1 MQSTIIMA
9 NLTIIFCR
17 FAVMKKFN
25 TLLAVDDNNAVLTAI
40 SLLLR
45 NDFEK
50 VVTLPSP
57 VRIDEIM
64 QSEKVDCVLLD
75 MNFNAGL
82 NSGNEGIFQLNRIRQ
97 RNPETPVIL
106 ITAYADIELAVRGI
120 QEGAADFI
128 VKPWENS
135 VLVDKVLK
143 ACRRYRSGQHKAT
156 SEAPAGM
163 LWGFS
168 EKMSRLRELV
178 IKTAPTE
185 ANILITGENGT
196 GKELLAREIHLRS
209 GRASKQCLQVDM
221 GSVTESLFESELF
234 GHVKGSFTNAIT
246 DRTGKI
252 EEASGG
258 TLFLDEIGNLPMH
271 LQSKLLTVLQSRK
284 IVRVGSNHT
293 VPVDIRLICATNR
306 NLDAM
311 VKECTFREDLLYRI
325 NTIHLHLPPLRE
337 RRDDIL
343 TLAMR
348 FVNHFAGIYNREV
361 KGITPAAEQ
370 LLCNYPWPGN
380 IRELRHVIEKAVILS
395 DTDMLTPDI
404 FSSLQMAAIPAQ
416 SQPSTLEDMERVMI
430 ADAIRLCNG
439 NLSAAS
445 TRLGITRQTLYNKM
459 KRYGL

>member
-1 MQSTIIMA
+1 
-9 NLTIIFCR
+9 
-17 FAVMKKFN
+17 MKKFN
-25 TLLAVDDNNAVLTAI
+25 TLLVVDDNRAVLTAI

-82 NSGNEGIFQLNRIRQ
+82 NSGNEGMFHLKRIRE
-97 RNPETPVIL
+97 RNPKTPVIL

-143 ACRRYRSGQHKAT
+143 ACRRYRNRQSKVAND
-156 SEAPAGM
+156 APDTM

-168 EKMSRLRELV
+168 EEMYRLRELV
-178 IKTAPTE
+178 IKAAPTE

-196 GKELLAREIHLRS
+196 GKELLAREIHQRS
-209 GRASKQCLQVDM
+209 CRASKRCLQVDM

-234 GHVKGSFTNAIT
+234 GHVKGSFTNAMT

-271 LQSKLLTVLQSRK
+271 LQSKLLTALQSRR
-284 IVRVGSNHT
+284 IVRVGSNRP

-311 VKECTFREDLLYRI
+311 VADGTFREDLLYRI

-337 RRDDIL
+337 RRDDIPI
-343 TLAMR
+343 LAMR
-348 FVNHFAGIYNREV
+348 FINHFADIYNRDV
-361 KGITPAAEQ
+361 KGISPAAEQ
-370 LLCNYPWPGN
+370 LLYNYSWHGN

-395 DTDMLTPDI
+395 DSHMLTPDV
-404 FSSLQMAAIPAQ
+404 FSSLQRETVPVQ

-430 ADAIRLCNG
+430 AEAIRLCNG

>member
-1 MQSTIIMA
+1 
-9 NLTIIFCR
+9 
-17 FAVMKKFN
+17 MKKFN
-25 TLLAVDDNNAVLTAI
+25 TLLVVDDNRAVLTAI

-64 QSEKVDCVLLD
+64 QNEKVDCVLLD

-82 NSGNEGIFQLNRIRQ
+82 NSGNEGMFQLKRIRE
-97 RNPETPVIL
+97 RNPKTPVIL

-143 ACRRYRSGQHKAT
+143 ACRRYRNGQSKVAND
-156 SEAPAGM
+156 APDTM

-168 EKMSRLRELV
+168 EEMCRLRELV
-178 IKTAPTE
+178 IKAAPTE

-196 GKELLAREIHLRS
+196 GKELLAREIHQRS
-209 GRASKQCLQVDM
+209 CRASKRCLQVDM

-234 GHVKGSFTNAIT
+234 GHVKGSFTNAMT

-271 LQSKLLTVLQSRK
+271 LQSKLLTALQSRR
-284 IVRVGSNHT
+284 IVRVGSNRP

-311 VKECTFREDLLYRI
+311 VADGTFREDLLYRI

-337 RRDDIL
+337 RRDDIPI
-343 TLAMR
+343 LAMR
-348 FVNHFAGIYNREV
+348 FINHFADIYNRDV
-361 KGITPAAEQ
+361 KGISPAAEQ
-370 LLCNYPWPGN
+370 LLYNYSWHGN

-395 DTDMLTPDI
+395 DSDMLTPDV
-404 FSSLQMAAIPAQ
+404 FSSLQRETVPVQ

-430 ADAIRLCNG
+430 AEAIRLCNG

>member
-1 MQSTIIMA
+1 
-9 NLTIIFCR
+9 
-17 FAVMKKFN
+17 MKKFN
-25 TLLAVDDNNAVLTAI
+25 TLLVVDDNRAVLTAI

-64 QSEKVDCVLLD
+64 RSEKVDCVLLD

-82 NSGNEGIFQLNRIRQ
+82 NSGNEGMFHLKRIRE
-97 RNPETPVIL
+97 RNPKTPVIL

-143 ACRRYRSGQHKAT
+143 ACRRYRNGQSKVAND
-156 SEAPAGM
+156 APDTM

-168 EKMSRLRELV
+168 EEMCRLRELV
-178 IKTAPTE
+178 IKAAPTE

-196 GKELLAREIHLRS
+196 GKELLAREIHQRS
-209 GRASKQCLQVDM
+209 CRASKRCLQVDM

-234 GHVKGSFTNAIT
+234 GHVKGSFTNAMT

-271 LQSKLLTVLQSRK
+271 LQSKLLTALQSRR
-284 IVRVGSNHT
+284 IVRVGSNRP

-311 VKECTFREDLLYRI
+311 VADGTFREDLLYRI

-337 RRDDIL
+337 RRDDIPI
-343 TLAMR
+343 LAMR
-348 FVNHFAGIYNREV
+348 FINHFADIYNRDV
-361 KGITPAAEQ
+361 KGISPAAEQ
-370 LLCNYPWPGN
+370 LLYNYSWHGN

-395 DTDMLTPDI
+395 DSDMLTPDV
-404 FSSLQMAAIPAQ
+404 FSSLQRETVTVQ

-430 ADAIRLCNG
+430 AEAIRLCNG

>member
-1 MQSTIIMA
+1 
-9 NLTIIFCR
+9 
-17 FAVMKKFN
+17 MKKFN
-25 TLLAVDDNNAVLTAI
+25 TLLVVDDNRAVLTAI

-82 NSGNEGIFQLNRIRQ
+82 NSGNEGMFQLKRIRE
-97 RNPETPVIL
+97 RNPKTPVIL

-143 ACRRYRSGQHKAT
+143 ACRRYRNGQSKVAND
-156 SEAPAGM
+156 APDTM

-168 EKMSRLRELV
+168 EEMCRLRELV
-178 IKTAPTE
+178 IKAAPTE

-196 GKELLAREIHLRS
+196 GKELLAREIHQRS
-209 GRASKQCLQVDM
+209 CRASKRCLQVDM

-234 GHVKGSFTNAIT
+234 GHVKGSFTNAMT

-271 LQSKLLTVLQSRK
+271 LQSKLLTALQSRR
-284 IVRVGSNHT
+284 IVRVGSNRP

-311 VKECTFREDLLYRI
+311 VADGTFREDLLYRI

-337 RRDDIL
+337 RRDDIPI
-343 TLAMR
+343 LAMR
-348 FVNHFAGIYNREV
+348 FINHFADIYNRDV
-361 KGITPAAEQ
+361 KGISPDAEQ
-370 LLCNYPWPGN
+370 LLYNYSWHGN

-395 DTDMLTPDI
+395 DSDMLTPDV
-404 FSSLQMAAIPAQ
+404 FSSLQRETVTVQ

-430 ADAIRLCNG
+430 AEAIRLCNG

-445 TRLGITRQTLYNKM
+445 MRLGITRQTLYNKM

>member
-1 MQSTIIMA
+1 
-9 NLTIIFCR
+9 
-17 FAVMKKFN
+17 MKKFN
-25 TLLAVDDNNAVLTAI
+25 TLLVVDDNRAVLTAI

-82 NSGNEGIFQLNRIRQ
+82 NSGNEGMFQLKRIRE
-97 RNPETPVIL
+97 RNPKTPVIL

-143 ACRRYRSGQHKAT
+143 ACRRYRNGQSKTANDV
-156 SEAPAGM
+156 PDRM

-168 EKMSRLRELV
+168 EEMCRLRELV
-178 IKTAPTE
+178 IKAAPTE

-196 GKELLAREIHLRS
+196 GKELLAREIHQRS
-209 GRASKQCLQVDM
+209 CRASKRCLQVDM

-234 GHVKGSFTNAIT
+234 GHVKGSFTNAMT

-271 LQSKLLTVLQSRK
+271 LQSKLLTALQSRR
-284 IVRVGSNHT
+284 IVRVGSNRP

-311 VKECTFREDLLYRI
+311 VADGTFREDLLYRI

-337 RRDDIL
+337 RRDDIPI
-343 TLAMR
+343 LAMR
-348 FVNHFAGIYNREV
+348 FINHFADIYNRDV
-361 KGITPAAEQ
+361 KGISPAAEQ
-370 LLCNYPWPGN
+370 LLYNYSWHGN

-395 DTDMLTPDI
+395 DSDMLTPDV
-404 FSSLQMAAIPAQ
+404 FSSLQRETVTVQ

-430 ADAIRLCNG
+430 AEAIRLCNG

>member
-1 MQSTIIMA
+1 
-9 NLTIIFCR
+9 
-17 FAVMKKFN
+17 MKKFN
-25 TLLAVDDNNAVLTAI
+25 TLLVVDDNRAVLTAI

-82 NSGNEGIFQLNRIRQ
+82 NSGNEGMFHLKRIRE
-97 RNPETPVIL
+97 RNPKTPVIL

-143 ACRRYRSGQHKAT
+143 ACRRYRNGQSKVAND
-156 SEAPAGM
+156 APDTM

-168 EKMSRLRELV
+168 EEMCRLRELV
-178 IKTAPTE
+178 IKAAPTE

-196 GKELLAREIHLRS
+196 GKELLAREIHQRS
-209 GRASKQCLQVDM
+209 CRASKRCLQVDM

-234 GHVKGSFTNAIT
+234 GHVKGSFTNAMT

-271 LQSKLLTVLQSRK
+271 LQSKLLTALQSRR
-284 IVRVGSNHT
+284 IVRVGSNRP

-311 VKECTFREDLLYRI
+311 VADGTFREDLLYRI

-337 RRDDIL
+337 RRDDIPI
-343 TLAMR
+343 LAMR
-348 FVNHFAGIYNREV
+348 FINHFADIYNRDV
-361 KGITPAAEQ
+361 KGISPAAEQ
-370 LLCNYPWPGN
+370 LLYNYSWHGN

-395 DTDMLTPDI
+395 DSDMLTPDV
-404 FSSLQMAAIPAQ
+404 FSSLQRETVTVQ

-430 ADAIRLCNG
+430 AEAIRLCNG

>member
-1 MQSTIIMA
+1 
-9 NLTIIFCR
+9 
-17 FAVMKKFN
+17 MKKFN
-25 TLLAVDDNNAVLTAI
+25 TLLVVDDNRAVLTAI

-82 NSGNEGIFQLNRIRQ
+82 NSGNEGMFHLKRIRE
-97 RNPETPVIL
+97 RNPKTPVIL

-143 ACRRYRSGQHKAT
+143 ACRRYRNGQSKVANDVPDT
-156 SEAPAGM
+156 M

-168 EKMSRLRELV
+168 EEMCRLRELV
-178 IKTAPTE
+178 IKAAPTE

-196 GKELLAREIHLRS
+196 GKELLAREIHQRS
-209 GRASKQCLQVDM
+209 CRASKRCLQVDM

-234 GHVKGSFTNAIT
+234 GHVKGSFTNAMT
-246 DRTGKI
+246 DRMGKI

-271 LQSKLLTVLQSRK
+271 LQSKLLTALQSRR
-284 IVRVGSNHT
+284 IVRVGSNRP

-311 VKECTFREDLLYRI
+311 VADGTFREDLLYRI

-337 RRDDIL
+337 RRDDIPIL
-343 TLAMR
+343 TMR
-348 FVNHFAGIYNREV
+348 FINHFADIYNRDV
-361 KGITPAAEQ
+361 KGISPDAEQ
-370 LLCNYPWPGN
+370 LLYNYSWHGN

-395 DTDMLTPDI
+395 DSDMLTPDV
-404 FSSLQMAAIPAQ
+404 FSSLQRETVTVQ

-430 ADAIRLCNG
+430 AEAIRLCNG

>member
-1 MQSTIIMA
+1 
-9 NLTIIFCR
+9 
-17 FAVMKKFN
+17 MKKFN
-25 TLLAVDDNNAVLTAI
+25 TLLVVDDNRAVLTAI

-64 QSEKVDCVLLD
+64 HSEKVDCVLLD

-82 NSGNEGIFQLNRIRQ
+82 NSGNEGMFQLKRIRE
-97 RNPETPVIL
+97 RNPKTPVIL

-143 ACRRYRSGQHKAT
+143 AYRRYRNGQSKVAND
-156 SEAPAGM
+156 APDTM

-168 EKMSRLRELV
+168 EEMCRLRELV
-178 IKTAPTE
+178 IKAAPTE

-196 GKELLAREIHLRS
+196 GKELLAREIHQRS
-209 GRASKQCLQVDM
+209 CRASKRCLQVDM

-234 GHVKGSFTNAIT
+234 GHVKGSFTNAMT

-271 LQSKLLTVLQSRK
+271 LQSKLLTALQSRR
-284 IVRVGSNHT
+284 IVRVGSNRP

-311 VKECTFREDLLYRI
+311 VADGTFREDLLYRI

-337 RRDDIL
+337 RRDDIPI
-343 TLAMR
+343 LAMR
-348 FVNHFAGIYNREV
+348 FINHFADIYNRDV
-361 KGITPAAEQ
+361 KGISPAAEQ
-370 LLCNYPWPGN
+370 LLYNYSWHGN

-395 DTDMLTPDI
+395 DSDMLTPDV
-404 FSSLQMAAIPAQ
+404 FSSLQRETVPVQ

-430 ADAIRLCNG
+430 AEAIRLCNG

>member
-1 MQSTIIMA
+1 
-9 NLTIIFCR
+9 
-17 FAVMKKFN
+17 MKKFN
-25 TLLAVDDNNAVLTAI
+25 TLLVVDDNRAVLTAI

-82 NSGNEGIFQLNRIRQ
+82 NSGNEGMFHLKRIRE
-97 RNPETPVIL
+97 RNPKTPVIL

-143 ACRRYRSGQHKAT
+143 ACRRYRNGQSKVAND
-156 SEAPAGM
+156 APDTM

-168 EKMSRLRELV
+168 EEMCQLRELV
-178 IKTAPTE
+178 IKAAPTE

-196 GKELLAREIHLRS
+196 GKELLAREIHQRS
-209 GRASKQCLQVDM
+209 CRASKRCLQVDM

-234 GHVKGSFTNAIT
+234 GHVKGSFTNAMT

-271 LQSKLLTVLQSRK
+271 LQSKLLTALQSRR
-284 IVRVGSNHT
+284 IVRVGSNRP

-311 VKECTFREDLLYRI
+311 VADGTFREDLLHRI

-337 RRDDIL
+337 RHDDIPI
-343 TLAMR
+343 LAMR
-348 FVNHFAGIYNREV
+348 FINHFADIYNRDV
-361 KGITPAAEQ
+361 KGISPAAEQ
-370 LLCNYPWPGN
+370 LLYNYSWHGN

-395 DTDMLTPDI
+395 DSDMLTPDV
-404 FSSLQMAAIPAQ
+404 FSSLQRETVPVQ
-416 SQPSTLEDMERVMI
+416 SQSSTLEDMERVMI
-430 ADAIRLCNG
+430 AEAIRLCNG

>member
-1 MQSTIIMA
+1 
-9 NLTIIFCR
+9 
-17 FAVMKKFN
+17 MKKFN
-25 TLLAVDDNNAVLTAI
+25 TLLVVDDNHAVLTAI

-82 NSGNEGIFQLNRIRQ
+82 NSGNEGMFQLKRIRE
-97 RNPETPVIL
+97 RNPKTPVIL

-143 ACRRYRSGQHKAT
+143 ACRRYRNGQSKTANDV
-156 SEAPAGM
+156 PDRM

-168 EKMSRLRELV
+168 EEMCPLRELV
-178 IKTAPTE
+178 IKAAPTE

-196 GKELLAREIHLRS
+196 GKELLAREIHQRS
-209 GRASKQCLQVDM
+209 CRASKRCLQVDM

-234 GHVKGSFTNAIT
+234 GHVKGSFTNAMT

-271 LQSKLLTVLQSRK
+271 LQSKLLTALQSRR
-284 IVRVGSNHT
+284 IVRVGSNRP

-311 VKECTFREDLLYRI
+311 VADGTFREDLLYRI

-337 RRDDIL
+337 RRDDIPI
-343 TLAMR
+343 LAMR
-348 FVNHFAGIYNREV
+348 FINHFADIYNRDV
-361 KGITPAAEQ
+361 KGISPAAEQ
-370 LLCNYPWPGN
+370 LLYNYSWHGN

-395 DTDMLTPDI
+395 DSDMLTPDV
-404 FSSLQMAAIPAQ
+404 FSSLQRETVPVQ

-430 ADAIRLCNG
+430 AEAIRLCNG

>member
-1 MQSTIIMA
+1 
-9 NLTIIFCR
+9 
-17 FAVMKKFN
+17 MKKFN
-25 TLLAVDDNNAVLTAI
+25 TLLVVDDNRAVLTAI

-82 NSGNEGIFQLNRIRQ
+82 NSGNEGMFHLKRIRE
-97 RNPETPVIL
+97 RNPKTPVIL

-143 ACRRYRSGQHKAT
+143 ACRRYRNGQSKVANDT
-156 SEAPAGM
+156 PDTM

-168 EKMSRLRELV
+168 EEMYRLRELV
-178 IKTAPTE
+178 IKAAPTE

-196 GKELLAREIHLRS
+196 GKELLAREIHQRS
-209 GRASKQCLQVDM
+209 CRASKRCLQVDM

-234 GHVKGSFTNAIT
+234 GHVKGSFTNAMT

-271 LQSKLLTVLQSRK
+271 LQSKLLTALQSRR
-284 IVRVGSNHT
+284 IVRVGSNRP

-311 VKECTFREDLLYRI
+311 VADGTFREDLLYRI

-337 RRDDIL
+337 RRDDIPI
-343 TLAMR
+343 LAMR
-348 FVNHFAGIYNREV
+348 FINHFADIYNRDV
-361 KGITPAAEQ
+361 KGISPAAEQ
-370 LLCNYPWPGN
+370 LLYNYSWHGN

-395 DTDMLTPDI
+395 DSDMLTPDV
-404 FSSLQMAAIPAQ
+404 FSSLQRETVTVQ

-430 ADAIRLCNG
+430 AEAIRLCNG

>member
-1 MQSTIIMA
+1 
-9 NLTIIFCR
+9 
-17 FAVMKKFN
+17 MKKFN
-25 TLLAVDDNNAVLTAI
+25 TLLVVDDNRAVLTAI

-82 NSGNEGIFQLNRIRQ
+82 NSGNEGMFHLKRIRE
-97 RNPETPVIL
+97 RNPKTPVIL

-143 ACRRYRSGQHKAT
+143 ACRRYRNGQSKVAND
-156 SEAPAGM
+156 APDTM

-168 EKMSRLRELV
+168 EEMCRLRELV
-178 IKTAPTE
+178 IKAAPTE

-196 GKELLAREIHLRS
+196 GKELLAREIHQRS
-209 GRASKQCLQVDM
+209 CRASKRCQQVDM

-234 GHVKGSFTNAIT
+234 GHVKGSFTNAMT

-271 LQSKLLTVLQSRK
+271 LQSKLLTALQSRR
-284 IVRVGSNHT
+284 IVRVGSNRP

-311 VKECTFREDLLYRI
+311 VADGTFREDLLYRI

-337 RRDDIL
+337 RRDDIPI
-343 TLAMR
+343 LAMR
-348 FVNHFAGIYNREV
+348 FINHFADIYNRDV
-361 KGITPAAEQ
+361 KGISPAAEQ
-370 LLCNYPWPGN
+370 LLYNYSWHGN

-395 DTDMLTPDI
+395 DSDMLTPDV
-404 FSSLQMAAIPAQ
+404 FSSLQRETVPVQ

-430 ADAIRLCNG
+430 AEAIRLCNG

>member
-1 MQSTIIMA
+1 
-9 NLTIIFCR
+9 
-17 FAVMKKFN
+17 MKKFN
-25 TLLAVDDNNAVLTAI
+25 TLLVVDDNRAVLTAI

-82 NSGNEGIFQLNRIRQ
+82 NSGNEGMFHLKRIRE
-97 RNPETPVIL
+97 RNPKTPVIL

-143 ACRRYRSGQHKAT
+143 ACRRYRNGQSKTANDV
-156 SEAPAGM
+156 PDRM

-168 EKMSRLRELV
+168 EEMCRLRELV
-178 IKTAPTE
+178 IKAAPTE

-196 GKELLAREIHLRS
+196 GKELLAREIHQRS
-209 GRASKQCLQVDM
+209 CRASKRCLQVDM

-234 GHVKGSFTNAIT
+234 GHVKGSFTNAMT

-271 LQSKLLTVLQSRK
+271 LQSKLLTALQSRR
-284 IVRVGSNHT
+284 IVRVGSNRP

-311 VKECTFREDLLYRI
+311 VADGTFREDLLYRI

-337 RRDDIL
+337 RRDDIPI
-343 TLAMR
+343 LAMR
-348 FVNHFAGIYNREV
+348 FINHFADIYNRDV
-361 KGITPAAEQ
+361 KGISPDAEQ
-370 LLCNYPWPGN
+370 LLYNYSWHGN

-395 DTDMLTPDI
+395 DSDMLTPDV
-404 FSSLQMAAIPAQ
+404 FSSLQRETVTVQ

-430 ADAIRLCNG
+430 AEAIRLCNG

-445 TRLGITRQTLYNKM
+445 MRLGITRQTLYNKM

>member
-1 MQSTIIMA
+1 
-9 NLTIIFCR
+9 
-17 FAVMKKFN
+17 MKKFN
-25 TLLAVDDNNAVLTAI
+25 TLLVVDDNRAVLTAI

-82 NSGNEGIFQLNRIRQ
+82 NSGNEGMFHLKRIRE
-97 RNPETPVIL
+97 RNPKTPVIL

-135 VLVDKVLK
+135 VLVDKLLK
-143 ACRRYRSGQHKAT
+143 ACRRYRNGQSKVANDVPDT
-156 SEAPAGM
+156 M

-168 EKMSRLRELV
+168 EEMCRLRELV
-178 IKTAPTE
+178 IKVAPTE

-196 GKELLAREIHLRS
+196 GKELLAREIHQRS
-209 GRASKQCLQVDM
+209 CRASKRCLQVDM

-234 GHVKGSFTNAIT
+234 GHVKGSFTNAMT
-246 DRTGKI
+246 DRMGKI

-271 LQSKLLTVLQSRK
+271 LQSKHLTALQSRR
-284 IVRVGSNHT
+284 IVRVGSNRP

-311 VKECTFREDLLYRI
+311 VADGTFREDLLYRI

-337 RRDDIL
+337 RRDDIPIL
-343 TLAMR
+343 TMR
-348 FVNHFAGIYNREV
+348 FINHFADIYNRDV
-361 KGITPAAEQ
+361 KGISPDAEQ
-370 LLCNYPWPGN
+370 LLYNYSWHGN

-395 DTDMLTPDI
+395 DSDMLTPDV
-404 FSSLQMAAIPAQ
+404 FSSLQRETVTVQ

-430 ADAIRLCNG
+430 AEAIRLCNG

>member
-1 MQSTIIMA
+1 
-9 NLTIIFCR
+9 
-17 FAVMKKFN
+17 MKKFN
-25 TLLAVDDNNAVLTAI
+25 TLLVVDDNRAVLTAI

-82 NSGNEGIFQLNRIRQ
+82 NSGNEGMFHLKRIRE
-97 RNPETPVIL
+97 RNPKTPVIL

-143 ACRRYRSGQHKAT
+143 ACRRYRNGQSKVANDV
-156 SEAPAGM
+156 PDRM

-168 EKMSRLRELV
+168 EEMCRLRELV
-178 IKTAPTE
+178 IKAAPTE

-196 GKELLAREIHLRS
+196 GKELLAREIHQRS
-209 GRASKQCLQVDM
+209 CRASKRCLQVDM

-234 GHVKGSFTNAIT
+234 GHVKGSFTNAMT
-246 DRTGKI
+246 DRMGKI

-271 LQSKLLTVLQSRK
+271 LQSKLLTALQSRR
-284 IVRVGSNHT
+284 IVRVGSNRP

-311 VKECTFREDLLYRI
+311 VADGTFREDLLYRI

-337 RRDDIL
+337 RRDDIPIL
-343 TLAMR
+343 TMR
-348 FVNHFAGIYNREV
+348 FINHFADIYNRDV
-361 KGITPAAEQ
+361 KGISPDAEQ
-370 LLCNYPWPGN
+370 LLYNYSWHGN

-395 DTDMLTPDI
+395 DSDMLTPDV
-404 FSSLQMAAIPAQ
+404 FSSLQRETVTVQ

-430 ADAIRLCNG
+430 AEAIRLCNG

>member
-1 MQSTIIMA
+1 
-9 NLTIIFCR
+9 
-17 FAVMKKFN
+17 MKKFN
-25 TLLAVDDNNAVLTAI
+25 TLLVVDDNRAVLTAI

-82 NSGNEGIFQLNRIRQ
+82 NSGNEGMFHLKRIRE
-97 RNPETPVIL
+97 RNPKTPVIL

-143 ACRRYRSGQHKAT
+143 VCRRYRNGQSKTANGV
-156 SEAPAGM
+156 PDRM

-168 EKMSRLRELV
+168 EEMCRLRELV
-178 IKTAPTE
+178 IKAAPTE

-196 GKELLAREIHLRS
+196 GKELLAREIHQRS
-209 GRASKQCLQVDM
+209 CRASKRCLQVDM

-234 GHVKGSFTNAIT
+234 GHVKGSFTNAMT

-271 LQSKLLTVLQSRK
+271 LQSKLLTALQSRR
-284 IVRVGSNHT
+284 IVRVGSNRP

-311 VKECTFREDLLYRI
+311 VADGTFREDLLYRI

-337 RRDDIL
+337 RRDDIPI
-343 TLAMR
+343 LAMR
-348 FVNHFAGIYNREV
+348 FINHFADIYNRDV
-361 KGITPAAEQ
+361 KGISPAAEQ
-370 LLCNYPWPGN
+370 LLYNYSWHGN

-395 DTDMLTPDI
+395 DSDMLTPDV
-404 FSSLQMAAIPAQ
+404 FSSLQRETVPVQ

-430 ADAIRLCNG
+430 AEAIRLCNG

>member
-1 MQSTIIMA
+1 
-9 NLTIIFCR
+9 
-17 FAVMKKFN
+17 MKKFN
-25 TLLAVDDNNAVLTAI
+25 TLLVVDDNRAVLTAI

-64 QSEKVDCVLLD
+64 RSEKVDCVLLD

-82 NSGNEGIFQLNRIRQ
+82 NSGNEGMFHLKRIRE
-97 RNPETPVIL
+97 RNPKTPVIL

-143 ACRRYRSGQHKAT
+143 ACRRYRNGQSKVAND
-156 SEAPAGM
+156 APDTM

-168 EKMSRLRELV
+168 EEMCRLRELV
-178 IKTAPTE
+178 IKAAPTE

-196 GKELLAREIHLRS
+196 GKELLAREIHQRS
-209 GRASKQCLQVDM
+209 CRASKRCLQVDM

-234 GHVKGSFTNAIT
+234 GHVKGSFTNAMT

-271 LQSKLLTVLQSRK
+271 LQSKLLTALQSRR
-284 IVRVGSNHT
+284 IVRVGSNRP

-311 VKECTFREDLLYRI
+311 VADGTFREDLLYRI

-337 RRDDIL
+337 RRDDIPI
-343 TLAMR
+343 LAMR
-348 FVNHFAGIYNREV
+348 FINHFADIYNRDV
-361 KGITPAAEQ
+361 KGISPAAEQ
-370 LLCNYPWPGN
+370 LLYNYSWHGN

-395 DTDMLTPDI
+395 DSDMLTPDV
-404 FSSLQMAAIPAQ
+404 FSSLQRGTVTVQ

-430 ADAIRLCNG
+430 AEAIRLCNG

>member
-1 MQSTIIMA
+1 
-9 NLTIIFCR
+9 
-17 FAVMKKFN
+17 MKKFN
-25 TLLAVDDNNAVLTAI
+25 TLLVVDDNRAVLTAI

-82 NSGNEGIFQLNRIRQ
+82 NSGNEGMFHLKRIRE
-97 RNPETPVIL
+97 RNPKTPVIL

-143 ACRRYRSGQHKAT
+143 ACRRYRNGQSKVAND
-156 SEAPAGM
+156 APDTM

-168 EKMSRLRELV
+168 EEMCRLRELV
-178 IKTAPTE
+178 IKAAPTE

-196 GKELLAREIHLRS
+196 GKELLAREIHQRS
-209 GRASKQCLQVDM
+209 CRASKRCLQVDM

-234 GHVKGSFTNAIT
+234 GHVKGSFTNAMT

-271 LQSKLLTVLQSRK
+271 LQSKLLTALQSRR
-284 IVRVGSNHT
+284 IVRVGSNRP

-311 VKECTFREDLLYRI
+311 VADGTFREDLLYRI

-337 RRDDIL
+337 RRDDIPI
-343 TLAMR
+343 LAMR
-348 FVNHFAGIYNREV
+348 FINHFADIYNRDV
-361 KGITPAAEQ
+361 KGISPTAEQ
-370 LLCNYPWPGN
+370 LLYNYSWHGN

-395 DTDMLTPDI
+395 DSDMLTPDV
-404 FSSLQMAAIPAQ
+404 FSSLQRETVPVQ

-430 ADAIRLCNG
+430 AEAIRLCNG

>member
-1 MQSTIIMA
+1 
-9 NLTIIFCR
+9 
-17 FAVMKKFN
+17 MKKFN
-25 TLLAVDDNNAVLTAI
+25 TLLVVDDNRAVLTAI

-82 NSGNEGIFQLNRIRQ
+82 NSGNEGIFHLKRIRE
-97 RNPETPVIL
+97 RNPKTPVIL

-143 ACRRYRSGQHKAT
+143 ACRRYRNGQSKVANDVPDT
-156 SEAPAGM
+156 M

-168 EKMSRLRELV
+168 EEMCRLRELV
-178 IKTAPTE
+178 IKAAPTE

-196 GKELLAREIHLRS
+196 GKELLAREIHQRS
-209 GRASKQCLQVDM
+209 CRASKRCLQVDM

-234 GHVKGSFTNAIT
+234 GHVKGSFTNAMT

-271 LQSKLLTVLQSRK
+271 LQSKLLTALQSRR
-284 IVRVGSNHT
+284 IVRVGSNRP

-311 VKECTFREDLLYRI
+311 VADGTFREDLLYRI

-337 RRDDIL
+337 RRDDIPI
-343 TLAMR
+343 LAMR
-348 FVNHFAGIYNREV
+348 FINHFADIYNRDV
-361 KGITPAAEQ
+361 KGISPDAEQ
-370 LLCNYPWPGN
+370 LLYNYSWHGN

-395 DTDMLTPDI
+395 DSDMLTPDV
-404 FSSLQMAAIPAQ
+404 FSSLQRETVTVQ

-430 ADAIRLCNG
+430 AEAIRLCNG

>member
-1 MQSTIIMA
+1 
-9 NLTIIFCR
+9 
-17 FAVMKKFN
+17 MKKFN
-25 TLLAVDDNNAVLTAI
+25 TLLVVDDNRAVLTAI

-82 NSGNEGIFQLNRIRQ
+82 NSGNEGMFQLKHIRE
-97 RNPETPVIL
+97 RNPKTPVIL

-143 ACRRYRSGQHKAT
+143 ACRRYRNGQSKVAND
-156 SEAPAGM
+156 APDTM

-168 EKMSRLRELV
+168 EEMCRLRELV
-178 IKTAPTE
+178 IKAAPTE

-196 GKELLAREIHLRS
+196 GKELLAREIHQRS
-209 GRASKQCLQVDM
+209 CRASKRCLQVDM

-234 GHVKGSFTNAIT
+234 GHVKGSFTNAMT

-271 LQSKLLTVLQSRK
+271 LQSKLLTALQSRR
-284 IVRVGSNHT
+284 IVRVGSNRP

-311 VKECTFREDLLYRI
+311 VADGTFREDLLYRI

-337 RRDDIL
+337 RRDDIPI
-343 TLAMR
+343 LAMR
-348 FVNHFAGIYNREV
+348 FINHFADIYNRDV
-361 KGITPAAEQ
+361 KGISPDAEQ
-370 LLCNYPWPGN
+370 LLYNYSWHGN

-395 DTDMLTPDI
+395 DSDMLTPDV
-404 FSSLQMAAIPAQ
+404 FSSLQRETIPVQ

-430 ADAIRLCNG
+430 AEAIRLCNG

>member
-1 MQSTIIMA
+1 
-9 NLTIIFCR
+9 
-17 FAVMKKFN
+17 MKKFN
-25 TLLAVDDNNAVLTAI
+25 TLLVVDDNRAVLTAI

-82 NSGNEGIFQLNRIRQ
+82 NSGNEGMFHLKRIRE
-97 RNPETPVIL
+97 RNPKTPVIL

-143 ACRRYRSGQHKAT
+143 ACRRYRNGQSKVAND
-156 SEAPAGM
+156 APDTM

-168 EKMSRLRELV
+168 EEMYRLRELV
-178 IKTAPTE
+178 IKAAPTE

-196 GKELLAREIHLRS
+196 GKELLAREIHQRS
-209 GRASKQCLQVDM
+209 CRASKRCLQVDM

-234 GHVKGSFTNAIT
+234 GHVKGSFTNAMT

-271 LQSKLLTVLQSRK
+271 LQSKLLTALQSRR
-284 IVRVGSNHT
+284 IVRVGSNRP

-311 VKECTFREDLLYRI
+311 VADGTFREDLLYRI

-337 RRDDIL
+337 RRDDIPIL
-343 TLAMR
+343 TMR
-348 FVNHFAGIYNREV
+348 FINHFADIYNRDV
-361 KGITPAAEQ
+361 KGISPAAEQ
-370 LLCNYPWPGN
+370 LLYNYSWHGN

-395 DTDMLTPDI
+395 DSHMLTPDV
-404 FSSLQMAAIPAQ
+404 FSSLQRETVPVQ

-430 ADAIRLCNG
+430 AEAIRLCNG

>member
-1 MQSTIIMA
+1 
-9 NLTIIFCR
+9 
-17 FAVMKKFN
+17 MKKFN
-25 TLLAVDDNNAVLTAI
+25 TLLVVDDNRAVLTAI

-82 NSGNEGIFQLNRIRQ
+82 NSGNEGMFHLKRIRE
-97 RNPETPVIL
+97 RNPKTPVIL

-135 VLVDKVLK
+135 VLVDKLLK
-143 ACRRYRSGQHKAT
+143 ACRRYRNGQSKVANDVPDT
-156 SEAPAGM
+156 M

-168 EKMSRLRELV
+168 EEMCRLRELV
-178 IKTAPTE
+178 IKVAPTE

-196 GKELLAREIHLRS
+196 GKELLAREIHQRS
-209 GRASKQCLQVDM
+209 CRASKRCLQVDM

-234 GHVKGSFTNAIT
+234 GHVKGSFTNAMT
-246 DRTGKI
+246 DRMGKI

-271 LQSKLLTVLQSRK
+271 LQSKLLTALQSRR
-284 IVRVGSNHT
+284 IVRVGSNRP

-311 VKECTFREDLLYRI
+311 VADGTFREDLLYRI

-337 RRDDIL
+337 RRDDIPIL
-343 TLAMR
+343 TMR
-348 FVNHFAGIYNREV
+348 FINHFADIYNRDV
-361 KGITPAAEQ
+361 KGISPDAEQ
-370 LLCNYPWPGN
+370 LLYNYSWHGN

-395 DTDMLTPDI
+395 DSDMLTPDV
-404 FSSLQMAAIPAQ
+404 FSSLQRETVTVQ

-430 ADAIRLCNG
+430 AEAIRLCNG

>member
-1 MQSTIIMA
+1 
-9 NLTIIFCR
+9 
-17 FAVMKKFN
+17 MKKFN
-25 TLLAVDDNNAVLTAI
+25 TLLVVDDNRAVLTAI

-82 NSGNEGIFQLNRIRQ
+82 NSGNEGMFQLKRIRE
-97 RNPETPVIL
+97 RNPKTPVIL

-143 ACRRYRSGQHKAT
+143 ACRRYRNRQSKTANDV
-156 SEAPAGM
+156 PDRM

-168 EKMSRLRELV
+168 EEMCRLRELV
-178 IKTAPTE
+178 IKAAPTE

-196 GKELLAREIHLRS
+196 GKELLAREIHQRS
-209 GRASKQCLQVDM
+209 CRASKRCLQVDM

-234 GHVKGSFTNAIT
+234 GHVKGSFTNAMT

-271 LQSKLLTVLQSRK
+271 LQSKLLTALQSRR
-284 IVRVGSNHT
+284 IVRVGSNRP

-311 VKECTFREDLLYRI
+311 VADGTFREDLLYRI

-337 RRDDIL
+337 RRDDIPI
-343 TLAMR
+343 LAMR
-348 FVNHFAGIYNREV
+348 FINHFADIYNRDV
-361 KGITPAAEQ
+361 KGISPAAEQ
-370 LLCNYPWPGN
+370 LLYNYSWHGN

-395 DTDMLTPDI
+395 DSDMLTPDV
-404 FSSLQMAAIPAQ
+404 FSSLQRETVPVQ

-430 ADAIRLCNG
+430 AEAIRLCNG

>member
-1 MQSTIIMA
+1 
-9 NLTIIFCR
+9 
-17 FAVMKKFN
+17 MKKFN
-25 TLLAVDDNNAVLTAI
+25 TLLVVDDNHAVLTAI

-82 NSGNEGIFQLNRIRQ
+82 NSGNEGMFQLKRIRE
-97 RNPETPVIL
+97 RNPKTPVIL

-143 ACRRYRSGQHKAT
+143 ACRRYRNGQSKVANDV
-156 SEAPAGM
+156 PDRM

-168 EKMSRLRELV
+168 EEMCRLRELV
-178 IKTAPTE
+178 IKAAPTE

-196 GKELLAREIHLRS
+196 GKELLAREIHQRS
-209 GRASKQCLQVDM
+209 CRASKRCLQVDM

-234 GHVKGSFTNAIT
+234 GHVKGSFTNAMT

-271 LQSKLLTVLQSRK
+271 LQSKLLTALQSRR
-284 IVRVGSNHT
+284 IVRVGSNRP

-311 VKECTFREDLLYRI
+311 VADGTFREDLLYRI

-337 RRDDIL
+337 RRDDIPI
-343 TLAMR
+343 LAMR
-348 FVNHFAGIYNREV
+348 FINHFADIYNRDV
-361 KGITPAAEQ
+361 KGISPAAEQ
-370 LLCNYPWPGN
+370 LLYNYSWHGN

-395 DTDMLTPDI
+395 DSDMLTPDV
-404 FSSLQMAAIPAQ
+404 FSSLQRETVTVQ

-430 ADAIRLCNG
+430 AEAIRLCNG

>member
-1 MQSTIIMA
+1 
-9 NLTIIFCR
+9 
-17 FAVMKKFN
+17 MKKFN
-25 TLLAVDDNNAVLTAI
+25 TLLVVDDNRAVLTAI

-82 NSGNEGIFQLNRIRQ
+82 NSGNEGMFHLKRIRE
-97 RNPETPVIL
+97 RNPKTPVIL

-143 ACRRYRSGQHKAT
+143 ACRRYRNGQSKVAND
-156 SEAPAGM
+156 APDTM

-168 EKMSRLRELV
+168 EEMCRLRELV
-178 IKTAPTE
+178 IKAAPTE

-196 GKELLAREIHLRS
+196 GKELLAREIHQRS
-209 GRASKQCLQVDM
+209 CRASKRCMQVDM

-234 GHVKGSFTNAIT
+234 GHVKGSFTNAMT
-246 DRTGKI
+246 DRMGKI

-271 LQSKLLTVLQSRK
+271 LQSKLLTALQSRR
-284 IVRVGSNHT
+284 IVRVGSNRP

-311 VKECTFREDLLYRI
+311 VADGTFREDLLYRI

-337 RRDDIL
+337 RRDDIPIL
-343 TLAMR
+343 TMR
-348 FVNHFAGIYNREV
+348 FINHFADIYNRDV
-361 KGITPAAEQ
+361 KGISPDAEQ
-370 LLCNYPWPGN
+370 LLYNYSWHGN

-395 DTDMLTPDI
+395 DSDMLTPDV
-404 FSSLQMAAIPAQ
+404 FSSLQRETVTVQ

-430 ADAIRLCNG
+430 AEAIRLCNG

>member
-1 MQSTIIMA
+1 
-9 NLTIIFCR
+9 
-17 FAVMKKFN
+17 MKKFN
-25 TLLAVDDNNAVLTAI
+25 TLLVVDDNRAVLTAI

-82 NSGNEGIFQLNRIRQ
+82 NSGNEGMFQLKRIRE
-97 RNPETPVIL
+97 RNPKTPVIL

-143 ACRRYRSGQHKAT
+143 ACRRYLNEQSKVAND
-156 SEAPAGM
+156 APDTM

-168 EKMSRLRELV
+168 EEMCRLRELV
-178 IKTAPTE
+178 IKAAPTE

-196 GKELLAREIHLRS
+196 GKELLAREIHQRS
-209 GRASKQCLQVDM
+209 CRASKRCLQVDM

-234 GHVKGSFTNAIT
+234 GHVKGSFTNAMT

-271 LQSKLLTVLQSRK
+271 LQSKLLTALQSRR
-284 IVRVGSNHT
+284 IVRVGSNRP

-311 VKECTFREDLLYRI
+311 VADGTFREDLLYRI

-337 RRDDIL
+337 RRDDIPI
-343 TLAMR
+343 LAMR
-348 FVNHFAGIYNREV
+348 FINHFADIYNRDV
-361 KGITPAAEQ
+361 KGISPAAEQ
-370 LLCNYPWPGN
+370 LLYNYSWHGN

-395 DTDMLTPDI
+395 DSDMLTPDV
-404 FSSLQMAAIPAQ
+404 FSSLQRETVPVQ

-430 ADAIRLCNG
+430 AEAIRLCNG